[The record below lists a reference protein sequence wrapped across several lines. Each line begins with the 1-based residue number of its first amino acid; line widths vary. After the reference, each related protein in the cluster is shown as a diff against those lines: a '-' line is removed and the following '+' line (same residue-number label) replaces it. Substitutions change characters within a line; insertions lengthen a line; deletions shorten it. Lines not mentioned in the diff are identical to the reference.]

1 MSKMTRLVRGLAAA
15 GLLAAPI
22 MAQHPRPQVEHIHLL
37 PAGSANP
44 STMDIKNASAAIPKD
59 RTQFIDFDKP
69 AGGPFTVTF
78 SGRSPCVETAIG
90 SVAGASARC
99 TLKPGPTLCR
109 KVDANY
115 DQGKAACVF
124 AYSLGKGDPDIVIDP
139 GYNPPPP
146 PPTTGKG
153 KKKSPTPKK

>member
-37 PAGSANP
+37 AGGSANP
-44 STMDIKNASAAIPKD
+44 STMDIKNASAALPRD
-59 RTQFIDFDKP
+59 NTQFIDFDKP
-69 AGGPFTVTF
+69 AGGSFTVTF
-78 SGRSPCVETAIG
+78 LGRSPCVEPAIRG
-90 SVAGASARC
+90 GNGASARC

-109 KVDANY
+109 NTNVP
-115 DQGKAACVF
+115 CVF
-124 AYSLGKGDPDIVIDP
+124 AYSLGAGDPDIVIDP

-146 PPTTGKG
+146 EKTPGKG
-153 KKKSPTPKK
+153 KRKSAPPKK